1 MRTEKPLSPKAWIG
15 HANTCISSQVSTGV
29 RTLPGLRMNRM
40 EELLL
45 LEPPPLKRR
54 ELGCDNGRCCLGK
67 LSTSVH
73 SNTIPLHSTDCRAA
87 HLGYLLAARTSAAKG
102 AAIMAHTL
110 SWSLLCLGCLSV
122 FAQDFYEERTG
133 PTRVKTRGPA
143 AANLQKHNG
152 QAILDED
159 CSLELAFLLDS
170 SETAKDNHQQEK
182 KFTMDVI
189 EGLQSI
195 RLETGRKLSWRAALL
210 QYSSHVIIEQT
221 LKQWR
226 GSENFKSSIAPMAY
240 IGHGTYTTYAI
251 TNMTKIFLEESS
263 PGTIKIA
270 LLLSDG
276 FFHPRNPDI
285 FSAMADAKNQG
296 VKVFT
301 IGMTRTANEQAN
313 AANLRLL
320 ASTPASRFLYNLQ
333 DTNVMEKIITE
344 IAQLANDGC
353 PLATKCS
360 CEKGERGPSGPAG
373 KKGRPGEDGV
383 PGAKGQKGD
392 SGLSGL
398 PGRDGTEGKPGYKGE
413 QGERGE
419 CGTPGIKGDRGPEGP
434 VGTQGSRGLQGLPGP
449 QGDVGPEGIQGKQG
463 ERGPAGPPGIQ
474 GEIGIGLPGPKGDMG
489 FQGRSGPPGPPG
501 IGEPGLPGP
510 QGPQGVQGEKG
521 PQGEGFPGPKGDRGL
536 DGPKGP
542 RGQPGLGIKGDKGE
556 LGPPG
561 LPGPVGLTGVGIQG
575 EKGVE
580 GPRGPP
586 GGRGPPGEG
595 FPGSKGE
602 QGLPG
607 EMGAPGERGQGEPGA
622 KGEPGSSGLAG
633 VPGLPGEDGAPGQK
647 GEPGAAGLRGPE
659 GSQGIGTQ
667 GEKGDQGQRGVRG
680 LPGPPG
686 ISGPSGAKGE
696 PGTTGR
702 LGMPGLPGRALAGP
716 KGDVGPVGPPGP
728 IGETGYGLPG
738 PKGDRGNPG
747 PPGPLGPK
755 GDGFPG
761 PVGLPGLPGP
771 SGEPGPEGV
780 GVPGPKGD
788 VGFRGLPGLPG
799 PPGEGLQGK
808 PGNMGRQGPPG
819 PHGPPGEGI
828 QGPKGDQGAPGVTGP
843 RGPSGEGLPGTKGDR
858 GLQGERGFK
867 GTKGDMGDAG
877 TPGLAGRPGIKGEQG
892 LTREDII
899 KLIKEI
905 CGCGIKC
912 KERPMELVF
921 VIDSSESVGPENFEI
936 IKDFVTALVDRVT
949 VGRNATRIGL
959 VLYSLDVHLEFN
971 LARYMTK
978 QDVKKAIRNMPYMGE
993 GTYTGTAI
1001 RKATQEAFFSARN
1014 GVRKVAIVI
1023 TDGQADKREPV
1034 KLDIAVREAQVAN
1047 IEMYALGIVNSSDP
1061 TQAEFLREL
1070 NLIASDPDSEH
1081 MFLIDDYNTL
1091 PALESKLVSQFCEDE
1106 NGALYFNRITN
1117 GVNGNNGYGY
1127 NNNHEDISYGNTVY
1141 GNRFQ
1146 ESIDR
1151 LQSHTR
1157 GRGQSIPLPINPG
1170 PLKTQVVN
1178 DYDGEDLDLKTKTQS
1193 GGATVIVNKTV
1204 QPLQP
1209 GTSSSTSSSA
1219 SVSSE
1224 STQTTSVNVNP
1235 KPRPVVIKES
1245 APLDPVCL
1253 LSLSQGSCRDYIIR
1267 WYYDKQANA
1276 CAQFWYGGCDGNE
1289 NRFQT
1294 EEEQM
1299 KTRPGEVLIDCLDS
1313 VEDTKGNN
1321 GDRAYETSKMYRD
1334 LKLRGAL
1341 IQNKQLRLL
1350 PQEQVYD
1357 RINGVWNLSS
1367 DQGNLGTFFISNV
1380 RIVWHANMNESFNV
1394 SIPYLQIRSIRIR
1407 DSKFGLALVIESSQ
1421 QTGGYVLGFKIDPM
1435 DKLQDAVK
1443 EINSLHKVY
1452 SANPIFGVEFE
1463 MEEKPLEE
1471 LTVEQP
1477 PDDVEI
1483 EPDEHT
1489 DAFTAYFADGNKQ
1502 HDREPVFSEELGLA
1516 IEKLKDGFTLQGLWE
1531 VMG

>member
-1 MRTEKPLSPKAWIG
+1 
-15 HANTCISSQVSTGV
+15 
-29 RTLPGLRMNRM
+29 
-40 EELLL
+40 
-45 LEPPPLKRR
+45 
-54 ELGCDNGRCCLGK
+54 
-67 LSTSVH
+67 
-73 SNTIPLHSTDCRAA
+73 
-87 HLGYLLAARTSAAKG
+87 
-102 AAIMAHTL
+102 MAHTL
-110 SWSLLCLGCLSV
+110 SWSLLCFGLLSV
-122 FAQDFYEERTG
+122 WAQDFYEERTG
-133 PTRVKTRGPA
+133 PTRVKTGGQTAGKLP
-143 AANLQKHNG
+143 KHNG

-182 KFTMDVI
+182 KFAMDII

-195 RLETGRKLSWRAALL
+195 RLDTSRKLSWRAALL

-226 GSENFKSSIAPMAY
+226 GSENFKNSIAPMAY

-251 TNMTKIFLEESS
+251 TNMTKIFVEESS
-263 PGTIKIA
+263 PESIKIA
-270 LLLSDG
+270 LLLTDG
-276 FFHPRNPDI
+276 SFHPRNPDI

-301 IGMTRTANEQAN
+301 IGITYTANEPAN
-313 AANLRLL
+313 TANLRLL
-320 ASTPASRFLYNLQ
+320 ASSPASKFLYNLQ
-333 DTNVMEKIITE
+333 DTNVMEKVIIQ

-353 PLATKCS
+353 PLSQKCV

-373 KKGRPGEDGV
+373 KKGRPGEDGT
-383 PGAKGQKGD
+383 PGAKGHKGD
-392 SGLSGL
+392 PGLSGL
-398 PGRDGTEGKPGYKGE
+398 PGREGTEGKPGYKGE

-449 QGDVGPEGIQGKQG
+449 QGDIGPEGLQGKKG
-463 ERGPAGPPGIQ
+463 DRGPAGPPGIQ
-474 GEIGIGLPGPKGDMG
+474 GDSGIGLPGPKGDMG
-489 FQGRSGPPGPPG
+489 FQGRLGPPGPPG

-561 LPGPVGLTGVGIQG
+561 LPGPIGLTGLGIQG

-595 FPGSKGE
+595 FPGPKGE

-607 EMGAPGERGQGEPGA
+607 ELGSPGERGQGEPGS
-622 KGEPGSSGLAG
+622 KGEPGASGLAG

-647 GEPGAAGLRGPE
+647 GEPGASGLRGPE
-659 GSQGIGTQ
+659 GAPGIGTQ
-667 GEKGDQGQRGVRG
+667 GEKGDQGQRGIRG
-680 LPGPPG
+680 LPGSPG
-686 ISGPSGAKGE
+686 ISGPSGPKGE
-696 PGTTGR
+696 PGTSGR

-716 KGDVGPVGPPGP
+716 KGDVGPTGPPGP
-728 IGETGYGLPG
+728 MGETGYGLPG
-738 PKGDRGNPG
+738 PKGDRGNAG
-747 PPGPLGPK
+747 PPGPFGPK
-755 GDGFPG
+755 GEGFPG

-771 SGEPGPEGV
+771 QGEPGPEGI
-780 GVPGPKGD
+780 GIPGPKGD

-799 PPGEGLQGK
+799 PPGEGLQGQ
-808 PGNMGRQGPPG
+808 PGNMGRPGPPG

-828 QGPKGDQGAPGVTGP
+828 QGHKGDQGAPGVTGP
-843 RGPSGEGLPGTKGDR
+843 RGPSGEGLPGSKGDR
-858 GLQGERGFK
+858 GLPGERGYK
-867 GTKGDMGDAG
+867 GTKGDFGDPG
-877 TPGLAGRPGIKGEQG
+877 TPGLAGRQGIKGEQG

-959 VLYSLDVHLEFN
+959 ILYSLDVHLEFN

-1001 RKATQEAFFSARN
+1001 RKATQEAFYSARN

-1023 TDGQADKREPV
+1023 TDGQTDKRESV

-1047 IEMYALGIVNSSDP
+1047 IEMYALGIVNTSDP

-1106 NGALYFNRITN
+1106 NGALFFNQITN
-1117 GVNGNNGYGY
+1117 GLNGNNGYGY
-1127 NNNHEDISYGNTVY
+1127 NNGQEGAYAYRNNAY

-1146 ESIDR
+1146 ESVDR
-1151 LQSHTR
+1151 AAGHNR
-1157 GRGQSIPLPINPG
+1157 GRGHSIPLPINPG
-1170 PLKTQVVN
+1170 PLKAQEEN
-1178 DYDGEDLDLKTKTQS
+1178 DYEGEDLDIKTQTQS
-1193 GGATVIVNKTV
+1193 GGTIAVVNKSV
-1204 QPLQP
+1204 QPVQP
-1209 GTSSSTSSSA
+1209 GTSSSSSSS
-1219 SVSSE
+1219 SVSS
-1224 STQTTSVNVNP
+1224 SVATHSTSVNVNAQP
-1235 KPRPVVIKES
+1235 HPVVIKES
-1245 APLDPVCL
+1245 APLDPRCL
-1253 LSLSQGSCRDYIIR
+1253 LGLSQGSCRDYIIR

-1276 CAQFWYGGCDGNE
+1276 CAQFWYGGCQGND

-1294 EEEQM
+1294 EEECKKM
-1299 KTRPGEVLIDCLDS
+1299 CVL
-1313 VEDTKGNN
+1313 N
-1321 GDRAYETSKMYRD
+1321 R
-1334 LKLRGAL
+1334 
-1341 IQNKQLRLL
+1341 
-1350 PQEQVYD
+1350 
-1357 RINGVWNLSS
+1357 
-1367 DQGNLGTFFISNV
+1367 
-1380 RIVWHANMNESFNV
+1380 
-1394 SIPYLQIRSIRIR
+1394 
-1407 DSKFGLALVIESSQ
+1407 
-1421 QTGGYVLGFKIDPM
+1421 
-1435 DKLQDAVK
+1435 
-1443 EINSLHKVY
+1443 
-1452 SANPIFGVEFE
+1452 
-1463 MEEKPLEE
+1463 
-1471 LTVEQP
+1471 
-1477 PDDVEI
+1477 
-1483 EPDEHT
+1483 
-1489 DAFTAYFADGNKQ
+1489 TAG
-1502 HDREPVFSEELGLA
+1502 
-1516 IEKLKDGFTLQGLWE
+1516 
-1531 VMG
+1531 